1 MMRHLDG
8 SWNAA
13 TAAVLGALETQHG
26 DRVPIA
32 LVVAELVRDPAGGTA
47 WLVQHALASRL
58 AVTPSAVLREL
69 ARMLELAAD
78 RQDDAL
84 Q

>member
-8 SWNAA
+8 TWCDAA
-13 TAAVLGALETQHG
+13 AAVVAALEHRRG
-26 DRVPIA
+26 DRRPVAIVVGEL
-32 LVVAELVRDPAGGTA
+32 LVDADGSPV
-47 WLVQHALASRL
+47 WLLQHALASSIAL
-58 AVTPSAVLREL
+58 APSSVLREL